1 MNGIQTTGPP
11 ELRPYQKE
19 ALERMLEYDG
29 QSALLVLAMGLGKTV
44 IFTSFIRQMVLEND
58 SVCLILSHQ
67 EELVRQPLKYM
78 IDLPCGVEQGKNH
91 ANLMRNK
98 VITASVQ
105 SLVNRLSH
113 YNPREIDYIII
124 DEAHHAA
131 APTYRK
137 ILDYFECAKI
147 FGFTATPRRGD
158 GVGLDCVF
166 EQIIYEKNIH
176 WAIRN
181 SFLCPIECRQSK
193 LKYRLGEVQVREY
206 DFDQK
211 QLAEAMSGTALGV
224 AEAYEKYARGQTVI
238 FAASVHEVKE
248 IVKEINRK
256 NGKKIAA
263 EITASTKNRQAILD
277 AFELGALKVLVN
289 YGVLTEGVDLP
300 CIETVIMA
308 RPISRKN
315 ISLYAQCVGRGLRPY
330 PGKKSCLIVDLVG
343 ITDVPICTAA
353 TLIGKEIPKEKKKEA
368 EPEALDPEQDTPGI
382 ILDRI
387 PETWLQEEKEVDVM
401 EKEPDTDKHDV
412 AWLKKPNGGY
422 VLALPGMLYRI
433 SKPCE
438 NGRVFL
444 YKNKKSSRS
453 PVELQFVFDFVY
465 QDLKKNHDKQ
475 KNLWDTKLRRT
486 WATGKATN
494 AQCELIK
501 KLAPDFTDT
510 SLLTKGDA
518 SMLINELLYLQKESE

>member
-1 MNGIQTTGPP
+1 MDGIQSTGPP

-19 ALERMLEYDG
+19 ALEQMLEYGG
-29 QSALLVLAMGLGKTV
+29 QAAMIVLAMGLGKTV
-44 IFTSFIRQMVLEND
+44 VFTSFIRQMVIEND

-78 IDLPCGVEQGKNH
+78 TDLPCGVEQGKNH
-91 ANLMRNK
+91 ANLMRSK
-98 VITASVQ
+98 VISASVQ
-105 SLVNRLSH
+105 SLVNRLSQ
-113 YNPREIDYIII
+113 YNSREIDYIII

-137 ILDYFECAKI
+137 ILDYFEGAKI

-158 GVGLDCVF
+158 GAGLDCVF
-166 EQIIYEKNIH
+166 ERIIYEKNIH
-176 WAIRN
+176 WAIQN
-181 SFLCPIECRQSK
+181 GFLTPIECKQSK

-224 AEAYEKYARGQTVI
+224 AEAYEKYARRQTVI
-238 FAASVHEVKE
+238 FAASVHEVNE
-248 IVKEINRK
+248 IVKAINRK
-256 NGKKIAA
+256 SSKKIAA
-263 EITASTKNRQAILD
+263 GITATTKNRQGLLD
-277 AFELGALKVLVN
+277 AFELGAIKVLVN

-330 PGKKSCLIVDLVG
+330 PGKESCLVVDLVG
-343 ITDVPICTAA
+343 IADVPICTAA
-353 TLIGKEIPKEKKKEA
+353 TLIGTEMEEKKKKKS
-368 EPEALDPEQDTPGI
+368 EPEVLDPEQDTPGI
-382 ILDRI
+382 ILDKI
-387 PETWLQEEKEVDVM
+387 PETWLNAETEVDVM
-401 EKEPDTDKHDV
+401 EKEPDTDAHGV
-412 AWLKKPNGGY
+412 AWLKKQTGGY

-438 NGRVFL
+438 NGKVFL
-444 YKNKKSSRS
+444 YKNKKASKA
-453 PVELQFVFDFVY
+453 PMDLQFIFDFVF
-465 QDLKKNHDKQ
+465 QDLRKNHEKQ
-475 KNLWDTKLRRT
+475 RNLWDMNQRRT
-486 WATGKATN
+486 WASGKATD
-494 AQCELIK
+494 AQCALIK
-501 KLAPDFTDT
+501 KLAPDFADT

-518 SMLINELLYLQKESE
+518 SMLINELLYIKKGCD